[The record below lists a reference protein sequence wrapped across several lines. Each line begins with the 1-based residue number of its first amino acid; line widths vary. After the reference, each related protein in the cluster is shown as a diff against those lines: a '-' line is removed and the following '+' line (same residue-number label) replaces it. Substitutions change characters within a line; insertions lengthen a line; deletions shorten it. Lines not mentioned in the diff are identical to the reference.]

1 MSAILVVDDT
11 PDCLEPLARL
21 LRLLGHSVACAENGQ
36 VALDTLRTFTPDL
49 VILDLMMPVMD
60 GTRFLE
66 HVRRDAKWKHL
77 NVIVFTGAH
86 TGINVGRLAELG
98 ISQMFVKGCGDYGRL
113 IDAIG
118 PAHPVT
124 TSTRTAN
131 V

>member
-36 VALDTLRTFTPDL
+36 VALDTLRHFTPDL

-60 GTRFLE
+60 GLGFLDNI
-66 HVRRDAKWKHL
+66 RRDPSWKHL
-77 NVIVFTGAH
+77 SVIVFTGAH
-86 TGINVGRLAELG
+86 TGINVSRLAELG
-98 ISQMFVKGCGDYGRL
+98 VSQMFVKGCGDYGRL

-124 TSTRTAN
+124 TSARA
-131 V
+131 

>member
-11 PDCLEPLARL
+11 PDCLEPLSRL

-36 VALDTLRTFTPDL
+36 QALDALGDFTPDL

-60 GTRFLE
+60 GIGFLE
-66 HVRRDAKWKHL
+66 CVRRDKAWKHL

-86 TGINVGRLAELG
+86 NGINVGRLAELG
-98 ISQMFVKGCGDYGRL
+98 VSQMFVKGCGDYGRL

-118 PAHPVT
+118 PAQPVT
-124 TSTRTAN
+124 SSSRA
-131 V
+131 